1 MNELKNLMSRYANLL
16 HKMRTISNDSLD
28 EDYIQLKKEILLL
41 RINIYEKTKELER
54 KLSIRN

>member
-16 HKMRTISNDSLD
+16 HKMRTIGNGSLD

-41 RINIYEKTKELER
+41 RINIYEKTKELEH